1 MDQQTGIETLIEEI
15 EELAED
21 LEHHTILYNDEFHV
35 FDDVV
40 IWVKTATGKTI
51 EEAYSITLEAHIN
64 GRAICYS
71 GDKSTCE
78 GVANILRG
86 IGLIVEVD

>member
-1 MDQQTGIETLIEEI
+1 MDQQTGIETLIDEI

-21 LEHHTILYNDEFHV
+21 LEHHIILYNDDFHV

-51 EEAYSITLEAHIN
+51 DEAYSITLEAHMN
-64 GRAICYS
+64 GRAICFS
-71 GDKSTCE
+71 GDKDSCNR
-78 GVANILRG
+78 VANILSG
-86 IGLIVEVD
+86 VGLIVEVD